1 MTENDYI
8 AEYVKQNYPNI
19 LGFEFIMWK
28 TGKQVC
34 NICNELLGALRDIF
48 ENDITMDELK
58 TIKNEGGDADES
70 CD

>member
-19 LGFEFIMWK
+19 LGFEFTMWK

-58 TIKNEGGDADES
+58 TIKNEGGDMG
-70 CD
+70 

>member
-48 ENDITMDELK
+48 ENDIPGLVALCAGKLAGTF
-58 TIKNEGGDADES
+58 
-70 CD
+70 